1 MLAPDPRTH
10 PAIAPQ
16 VALEALSRIADRW
29 KLKQQDLPAL
39 LGTSPRTVRAWYKS
53 PPARLDRHVLERIS
67 HLLAIYNALN
77 AVFGTPFGDQWVHQ
91 RNHAFGDRAPIELL
105 RAGGFTEL
113 VDIRRYL
120 DQAMLG

>member
-1 MLAPDPRTH
+1 MLARDPRH
-10 PAIAPQ
+10 QPPISPK
-16 VALEALSRIADRW
+16 VALEAVSQIADRW

-39 LGTSPRTVRAWYKS
+39 LGTSPRTARAWYKS

-77 AVFGTPFGDQWVHQ
+77 AVFGMPFADQWIHQ
-91 RNHAFGDRAPIELL
+91 PNRAFGDRAPIELL
-105 RAGGFTEL
+105 RSGGFTEL

>member
-1 MLAPDPRTH
+1 MLARDPQHQT
-10 PAIAPQ
+10 AISPK
-16 VALEALSRIADRW
+16 VALDALARIADRW

-53 PPARLDRHVLERIS
+53 PPARLGPHVLERIS

-77 AVFGTPFGDQWVHQ
+77 AIFGMPFADEWVHQ
-91 RNHAFGDRAPIELL
+91 ANRAFGDRAPIELL
-105 RAGGFTEL
+105 RSGGFTEL

>member
-1 MLAPDPRTH
+1 MLARLPQHQTEISPR
-10 PAIAPQ
+10 
-16 VALEALSRIADRW
+16 VALDALARVADRW
-29 KLKQQDLPAL
+29 NLKQQDLPAL

-77 AVFGTPFGDQWVHQ
+77 AIFGTPFGDEWVHQ
-91 RNHAFGDRAPIELL
+91 PNRAFGDRAPIELL
-105 RAGGFTEL
+105 RSGGFTEL

>member
-1 MLAPDPRTH
+1 MLARVPRH
-10 PAIAPQ
+10 QPEISPK
-16 VALEALSRIADRW
+16 VALDALARVADRW
-29 KLKQQDLPAL
+29 NLKQQDLPAL

-77 AVFGTPFGDQWVHQ
+77 AIFAMPFADEWIHQ
-91 RNHAFGDRAPIELL
+91 PNRAFGDRAPIALL
-105 RAGGFTEL
+105 RSGGFTEL

>member
-1 MLAPDPRTH
+1 MLARVPRFPTEIS
-10 PAIAPQ
+10 PKF
-16 VALEALSRIADRW
+16 ALDALARIAERW

-53 PPARLDRHVLERIS
+53 PPARLDGHVLERIS

-77 AVFGTPFGDQWVHQ
+77 AIFGTPFADEWVHQ
-91 RNHAFGDRAPIELL
+91 PNRAFGDRPPIELL
-105 RAGGFTEL
+105 RSGGFTEL